1 MLFTIIGNLVALGAV
16 AALVSA
22 VVKKDRANRDD
33 ANPDDANPG
42 TGPDAEGRESQG
54 TTAGRSA

>member
-33 ANPDDANPG
+33 ANPG
-42 TGPDAEGRESQG
+42 TGPDAEGRENQG